1 MTRWKSGGAQAR
13 TQDAPQAGSRA
24 NLQASDTRAAEV
36 QQGVGRRQQ
45 LPCGCGAP
53 HGCYGCWAVLRP
65 EAEGAE
71 AGKLRRRPARA
82 RSLRRKK
89 TQEGRWRA
97 GLSPG
102 TRCASETR
110 CLRANIMSLRNRW
123 LEDRAEELNSAAAI
137 TDPNLSVKASEC
149 SPNVAV
155 KLRQLHALETQ
166 AVATVQK
173 MMTILS
179 EVLPI

>member
-1 MTRWKSGGAQAR
+1 MRHS
-13 TQDAPQAGSRA
+13 
-24 NLQASDTRAAEV
+24 LAAE
-36 QQGVGRRQQ
+36 QTYRHQIQGRPRCSKEYEGDSSFHV
-45 LPCGCGAP
+45 AVVP
-53 HGCYGCWAVLRP
+53 HTGCYGCWVVVRP

-71 AGKLRRRPARA
+71 TGKLRRRQARA

-110 CLRANIMSLRNRW
+110 CLKANIISLRNRW

-137 TDPNLSVKASEC
+137 TDPNLSMKVSEC

-166 AVATVQK
+166 AVAIVQK